1 MIRLLRPEGAPLHI
15 RVLLGLISRLKGL
28 PPGDYRD
35 WRGIRS
41 WTLAAWERML
51 EARRSSRIRRPIC
64 ATDSSRI
71 RCWPRGQAPLDIPF
85 GGLRHQRRNHK
96 AQQQAKD
103 RGVLEPGE
111 AL

>member
-51 EARRSSRIRRPIC
+51 ARRSSQS
-64 ATDSSRI
+64 A
-71 RCWPRGQAPLDIPF
+71 PRLAVG
-85 GGLRHQRRNHK
+85 
-96 AQQQAKD
+96 
-103 RGVLEPGE
+103 
-111 AL
+111 